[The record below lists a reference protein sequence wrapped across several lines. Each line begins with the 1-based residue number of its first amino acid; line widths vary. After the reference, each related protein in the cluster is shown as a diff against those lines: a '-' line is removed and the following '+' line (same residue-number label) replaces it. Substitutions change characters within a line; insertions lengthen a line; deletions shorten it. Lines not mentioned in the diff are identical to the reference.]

1 MDRAK
6 YKELQDLWIGLV
18 NSIDANYE
26 DVKSISVY
34 PGYPKFNVEF
44 DNYQFN
50 NYVFGMTENLRQETL
65 RVFGETDVY
74 QDMSST
80 ILLPYNQLVK
90 LSRRYNHPIESE
102 RSMYLSRTRSSSK
115 HHYYGLSGYQLDEY
129 MLKTPLTPDIAKRLH
144 RIPVDLKNL
153 PEVTKLNSVRR
164 IKNPY
169 DTKFSRQRWADIDL
183 VGFNDG
189 TMLLIQY
196 SDIGYVDDLFVLN
209 EQYTPKLL
217 ISQTYQNRADID
229 LVGFNDGTMLL
240 IQYSDIGYVDDLFV
254 LNEQYTPKLLISQT
268 YQNSDVA
275 EAYYVLNWLQGKST
289 QGVEVNVDQGG
300 CGLKV
305 DFSIMDFRYAVSD
318 YTGAEA
324 YYVLNWLQGKST
336 QGVEVNVD
344 QGGCGLK
351 VDFSIMDFR
360 YAVSDY
366 TGRVGDYSIL
376 PPLESQD
383 ADKPRTEN
391 VCPLPRYELGK
402 TQYDNTLVAAVRR
415 AGLERQILA
424 YNSLKTM
431 SGNRTENV
439 CPLPRYELGKTQYDN
454 TLVAAVRRAGLE
466 RQILAYNSLKT
477 MSGNAVGDFRR
488 LSA

>member
-1 MDRAK
+1 MGEVSGGVLSGRVVDGGSPPLGKRVMALSLLRPSPFSYAHFWYNGVMFGFGALACSLLPDGAMHATYNLGQYTEDGGVLVTARYADGREQVSLSARPVLLDLARAIRTSLTEK
-6 YKELQDLWIGLV
+6 AEELQGCSSEGKQGPVSASDEAEEGT
-18 NSIDANYE
+18 
-26 DVKSISVY
+26 
-34 PGYPKFNVEF
+34 P
-44 DNYQFN
+44 
-50 NYVFGMTENLRQETL
+50 VFPEWLENLHSITVSDYSYSPKDASTVGW
-65 RVFGETDVY
+65 VFGETDVY

-80 ILLPYNQLVK
+80 ILLPYDQLVK
-90 LSRRYNHPIESE
+90 LSRKYNHPLESE

-129 MLKTPLTPDIAKRLH
+129 MLKTPLTPDIAERLH

-169 DTKFSRQRWADIDL
+169 DTKFSRQRWSDIDL
-183 VGFNDG
+183 VGFDDG

-209 EQYTPKLL
+209 EQY
-217 ISQTYQNRADID
+217 A
-229 LVGFNDGTMLL
+229 
-240 IQYSDIGYVDDLFV
+240 
-254 LNEQYTPKLLISQT
+254 PKLLISQT

-289 QGVEVNVDQGG
+289 QGVEVNVD
-300 CGLKV
+300 K
-305 DFSIMDFRYAVSD
+305 
-318 YTGAEA
+318 
-324 YYVLNWLQGKST
+324 
-336 QGVEVNVD
+336 
-344 QGGCGLK
+344 GGCGLK

-366 TGRVGDYSIL
+366 TGRVGDYPIL

-431 SGNRTENV
+431 SGN
-439 CPLPRYELGKTQYDN
+439 
-454 TLVAAVRRAGLE
+454 A
-466 RQILAYNSLKT
+466 I
-477 MSGNAVGDFRR
+477 GDFHR

>member
-1 MDRAK
+1 MDIAK
-6 YKELQDLWIGLV
+6 QKELQDLWIGLV

-26 DVKSISVY
+26 DVKGISVY

-44 DNYQFN
+44 EHYQFD
-50 NYVFGMTENLRQETL
+50 NYVFDMEENLRQETL

-74 QDMSST
+74 QEMLST

-90 LSRRYNHPIESE
+90 LSRKYNQPIESE
-102 RSMYLSRTRSSSK
+102 RSVYLSRTRSSSK
-115 HHYYGLSGYQLDEY
+115 HHFYGLQGYQFDEY
-129 MLKTPLTPDIAKRLH
+129 MLKTPLTPDIAERLH

-153 PEVTKLNSVRR
+153 PEVVKLNSVRR

-169 DTKFSRQRWADIDL
+169 DTKFGNQRWADIDL
-183 VGFNDG
+183 VGFDDG
-189 TMLLIQY
+189 TTLLIQY
-196 SDIGYVDDLFVLN
+196 SN
-209 EQYTPKLL
+209 
-217 ISQTYQNRADID
+217 
-229 LVGFNDGTMLL
+229 
-240 IQYSDIGYVDDLFV
+240 IGYVDDLFV

-289 QGVEVNVDQGG
+289 QGIEVNIEQGG

-305 DFSIMDFRYAVSD
+305 DFSI
-318 YTGAEA
+318 
-324 YYVLNWLQGKST
+324 L
-336 QGVEVNVD
+336 
-344 QGGCGLK
+344 
-351 VDFSIMDFR
+351 DFR

-366 TGRVGDYSIL
+366 TGRVGDYPIL

-402 TQYDNTLVAAVRR
+402 TKYDNTLVAAVRR

-424 YNSLKTM
+424 YNSLK
-431 SGNRTENV
+431 S
-439 CPLPRYELGKTQYDN
+439 K
-454 TLVAAVRRAGLE
+454 A
-466 RQILAYNSLKT
+466 
-477 MSGNAVGDFRR
+477 GNAVGDFRR
-488 LSA
+488 LNA

>member
-18 NSIDANYE
+18 NSIDASYE

-44 DNYQFN
+44 DHYQFN
-50 NYVFGMTENLRQETL
+50 NYVFNMTENLRRETL
-65 RVFGETDVY
+65 RVFGETDEY

-80 ILLPYNQLVK
+80 ILLPYDQLVQ
-90 LSRRYNHPIESE
+90 LSRKYNQSIESE
-102 RSMYLSRTRSSSK
+102 RSMYLYRTRRNSK

-129 MLKTPLTPDIAKRLH
+129 MLKTPLTPDIAERLH

-169 DTKFSRQRWADIDL
+169 DTKFSRQRW
-183 VGFNDG
+183 
-189 TMLLIQY
+189 
-196 SDIGYVDDLFVLN
+196 S
-209 EQYTPKLL
+209 
-217 ISQTYQNRADID
+217 DID

-305 DFSIMDFRYAVSD
+305 DFSIMDFRYAVS
-318 YTGAEA
+318 T
-324 YYVLNWLQGKST
+324 
-336 QGVEVNVD
+336 
-344 QGGCGLK
+344 
-351 VDFSIMDFR
+351 
-360 YAVSDY
+360 Y
-366 TGRVGDYSIL
+366 TGRVGEYDIL
-376 PPLESQD
+376 PPLRGEEKS
-383 ADKPRTEN
+383 KPRSPN

-415 AGLERQILA
+415 SGLERQILA
-424 YNSLKTM
+424 YNSLKSM
-431 SGNRTENV
+431 V
-439 CPLPRYELGKTQYDN
+439 
-454 TLVAAVRRAGLE
+454 
-466 RQILAYNSLKT
+466 
-477 MSGNAVGDFRR
+477 GNAIGDFHR
-488 LSA
+488 LNAESPIHPQ

>member
-1 MDRAK
+1 MDIAK
-6 YKELQDLWIGLV
+6 QKELQDLWIGLV

-26 DVKSISVY
+26 DVKGISVY

-44 DNYQFN
+44 DHYQFD
-50 NYVFGMTENLRQETL
+50 NYVFDMEENLRQETL

-74 QDMSST
+74 QEMLST
-80 ILLPYNQLVK
+80 ILLPYDQLVK
-90 LSRRYNHPIESE
+90 LSRKYNQPIESE
-102 RSMYLSRTRSSSK
+102 RSVSLSRTRSSST

-129 MLKTPLTPDIAKRLH
+129 MLKTPLTPDIAERLH

-169 DTKFSRQRWADIDL
+169 DTKFGNQRWADIDL
-183 VGFNDG
+183 VGFDDG
-189 TMLLIQY
+189 TTRRLQY
-196 SDIGYVDDLFVLN
+196 SNIGC
-209 EQYTPKLL
+209 
-217 ISQTYQNRADID
+217 
-229 LVGFNDGTMLL
+229 
-240 IQYSDIGYVDDLFV
+240 VDDLFV

-289 QGVEVNVDQGG
+289 QGIEVNVEQGG

-305 DFSIMDFRYAVSD
+305 DFSI
-318 YTGAEA
+318 
-324 YYVLNWLQGKST
+324 L
-336 QGVEVNVD
+336 
-344 QGGCGLK
+344 
-351 VDFSIMDFR
+351 DFR

-366 TGRVGDYSIL
+366 TGRVGDYPIL

-424 YNSLKTM
+424 YNSLK
-431 SGNRTENV
+431 SRV
-439 CPLPRYELGKTQYDN
+439 
-454 TLVAAVRRAGLE
+454 
-466 RQILAYNSLKT
+466 
-477 MSGNAVGDFRR
+477 GNAVGDFRR
-488 LSA
+488 LNA

>member
-1 MDRAK
+1 MDIAK
-6 YKELQDLWIGLV
+6 QKELQDLWIGLV

-26 DVKSISVY
+26 DVKGISVY

-44 DNYQFN
+44 EHYQFD
-50 NYVFGMTENLRQETL
+50 NYVFDMEENLRQETL

-74 QDMSST
+74 QEMLST
-80 ILLPYNQLVK
+80 ILLPYDQLVK
-90 LSRRYNHPIESE
+90 LSRRYNQPIESE
-102 RSMYLSRTRSSSK
+102 RSVYLSRTRSSSK

-129 MLKTPLTPDIAKRLH
+129 MLKTPLTSDIAERLH

-153 PEVTKLNSVRR
+153 PEVVKLNSVRR

-169 DTKFSRQRWADIDL
+169 DTKFGNQRWADIDL
-183 VGFNDG
+183 VGFDDG
-189 TMLLIQY
+189 TTLLIQY
-196 SDIGYVDDLFVLN
+196 SN
-209 EQYTPKLL
+209 
-217 ISQTYQNRADID
+217 
-229 LVGFNDGTMLL
+229 
-240 IQYSDIGYVDDLFV
+240 IGYVDDLFV

-289 QGVEVNVDQGG
+289 QGIEVNIEQGG

-305 DFSIMDFRYAVSD
+305 DFSI
-318 YTGAEA
+318 
-324 YYVLNWLQGKST
+324 L
-336 QGVEVNVD
+336 
-344 QGGCGLK
+344 
-351 VDFSIMDFR
+351 DFR

-424 YNSLKTM
+424 YNSLK
-431 SGNRTENV
+431 S
-439 CPLPRYELGKTQYDN
+439 K
-454 TLVAAVRRAGLE
+454 A
-466 RQILAYNSLKT
+466 
-477 MSGNAVGDFRR
+477 GNAVGDFHR
-488 LSA
+488 LNA